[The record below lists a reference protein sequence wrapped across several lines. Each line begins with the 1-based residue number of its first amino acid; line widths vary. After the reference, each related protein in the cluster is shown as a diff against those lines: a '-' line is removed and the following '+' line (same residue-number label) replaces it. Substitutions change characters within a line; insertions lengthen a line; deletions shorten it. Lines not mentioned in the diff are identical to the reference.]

1 MLVYTIDRTL
11 DGVLSAVFDAFSLHQ
26 QPEMLIGKGEPLPLF
41 CEEVHEVMTADDRAQ
56 RVWAGLEKRV
66 SKEAMKL
73 LAVSYLSEMPELDTP
88 LFQYICKVFRQAE
101 GARSI
106 ERNFSDPDVLTVTN
120 IFRKVM
126 HERLRMMQ
134 FVRLEGEGWN
144 VFGCGVARPQ
154 CAAFG
159 GASLP
164 RPLWHPTLA
173 PLRCQAQIWLLL
185 RPAGGDAHHVPG

>member
-134 FVRLEGEGWN
+134 FVRFQKAKDGTYL
-144 VFGCGVARPQ
+144 GVVSPDTMCCLWWCITSKTALVPNPGSSTMPS
-154 CAAFG
+154 ADM
-159 GASLP
+159 ASTTTS
-164 RPLWHPTLA
+164 R
-173 PLRCQAQIWLLL
+173 R
-185 RPAGGDAHHVPG
+185 